1 MADSVVLI
9 NIFEVPDS
17 DAEEFIA
24 AWEKT
29 RDYLQTL
36 SGHVDTVLHQA
47 TSPGADFQ
55 FVNIAHWR
63 SGEEFTEAIQSEGFR
78 ESAIGLRWP
87 MHPTLYRIASIG

>member
-1 MADSVVLI
+1 MADPVVLI

-24 AWEKT
+24 AWERT

-36 SGHVDTVLHQA
+36 SGHVDTALHQA

-63 SGEEFTEAIQSEGFR
+63 SAEEFTEAIQSEGFR
-78 ESAIGLRWP
+78 KSAIGLRWP

>member
-1 MADSVVLI
+1 MADPVVLI

-24 AWEKT
+24 TWERTWTICKLFQGMLT
-29 RDYLQTL
+29 RA
-36 SGHVDTVLHQA
+36 LHQA

-55 FVNIAHWR
+55 FVNTAHWR
-63 SGEEFTEAIQSEGFR
+63 SAEEFTKAIQSEGFR